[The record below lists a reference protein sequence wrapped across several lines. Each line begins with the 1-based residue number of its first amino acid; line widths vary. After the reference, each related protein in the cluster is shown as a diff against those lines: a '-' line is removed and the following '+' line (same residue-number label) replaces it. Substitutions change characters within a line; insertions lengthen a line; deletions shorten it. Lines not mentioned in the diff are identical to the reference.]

1 MNRRQFLAAS
11 SALALSVKSAG
22 GFTQDLYGG
31 PYLIRVNAAGGW
43 DLSLYCDPKV
53 NQPNANPITN
63 WSDEADIQ
71 FAGDIPFAPIGNNA
85 DAFERLGSRMMVI
98 NGVDTQTNA
107 HQTGERH
114 TWTGSAAEGRPSLT
128 ALFAAARAPDQPL
141 SLLSFGGF
149 TASADLIRPVM
160 AADGL
165 YWLTQPR
172 PSVEHE
178 LLERFRSRGLDI
190 VSQREQNAPWFA
202 RRIREYG
209 KSHKS
214 QEALSSLHQI
224 LPRDVE
230 SAEAVYKGESRLK
243 AEAQTS
249 LLAFKAGVAASA
261 EINAGGNWDTHA
273 TGEFAQVSFIE
284 SLNNGLVYLWELAE
298 SLGIADQLIVV
309 VSSDFGRTPYYNSY
323 GGKDHWPINSYLIM
337 ESSPLWGN
345 RVVGHTDEAQNA
357 SKVDPVTLKVA
368 QNGSII
374 YPKHVHHALHRY
386 LNIDGFARSVGYDF
400 ADTALYDFFNPSLTT
415 WGPQPTDM
423 GSGGV
428 Y

>member
-190 VSQREQNAPWFA
+190 VSQREQNAHGSPVEFENMARAIRA
-202 RRIREYG
+202 RRHCPRCIKYCPETWSLQRRFIR
-209 KSHKS
+209 
-214 QEALSSLHQI
+214 
-224 LPRDVE
+224 RV
-230 SAEAVYKGESRLK
+230 
-243 AEAQTS
+243 
-249 LLAFKAGVAASA
+249 
-261 EINAGGNWDTHA
+261 
-273 TGEFAQVSFIE
+273 
-284 SLNNGLVYLWELAE
+284 
-298 SLGIADQLIVV
+298 
-309 VSSDFGRTPYYNSY
+309 TP
-323 GGKDHWPINSYLIM
+323 
-337 ESSPLWGN
+337 
-345 RVVGHTDEAQNA
+345 
-357 SKVDPVTLKVA
+357 
-368 QNGSII
+368 
-374 YPKHVHHALHRY
+374 
-386 LNIDGFARSVGYDF
+386 
-400 ADTALYDFFNPSLTT
+400 
-415 WGPQPTDM
+415 
-423 GSGGV
+423 
-428 Y
+428 